1 LASLSN
7 SALLVNNLLD
17 LALYAGN
24 SVVSAVGMKP
34 PHDGVRGCGLPRLC
48 ARSLVESDSA
58 DLAAKGFLANGT
70 SRRSS
75 AFSFLSLAI
84 WRIYVK
90 LVGAIVLLL
99 GTTATAA
106 ELIPLPRARWL
117 DIPGDQSATV
127 SPCQSRLAEIAAFK
141 PLPPITGPGD
151 CTATDVIALEAVLL
165 PDKHRVVFSP
175 TATLRCPMAETVRIG
190 YAKMWRRPSATSVSR
205 CAT

>member
-1 LASLSN
+1 
-7 SALLVNNLLD
+7 
-17 LALYAGN
+17 
-24 SVVSAVGMKP
+24 M
-34 PHDGVRGCGLPRLC
+34 GVRGVRPPKAF

-90 LVGAIVLLL
+90 LVGAMVFLL

-106 ELIPLPRARWL
+106 ELIPLPRARPL
-117 DIPGDQSATV
+117 DILGDQSATV

-151 CTATDVIALEAVLL
+151 CTATDVVALEAVLL

-175 TATLRCPMAETVRIG
+175 TATLRCPMAETVTHWVREDVAPTIG
-190 YAKMWRRPSATSVSR
+190 DLGK
-205 CAT
+205 